1 MSDPAV
7 PTHDEPIGRSSPR
20 SLLVTVVALLTV
32 LLAGCGATTDE
43 AVGPA
48 LDLDTLTVE
57 VPGGTLEAAP
67 VDGAFVGPV
76 DEGVFAAVVIDEGAP
91 SVHVYLCDGDTGVL
105 MEGTPAGDQV
115 QLIQGQAQ
123 VELDLAAAP
132 ITGAA
137 VWDGQDGQPFSVAP
151 ATGDAGFY
159 WATGTVDGRDVTG
172 AWIVLEDGRQRG
184 YYTEEEEPMQM

>member
-76 DEGVFAAVVIDEGAP
+76 DEGVFAAVVIDEGAS
-91 SVHVYLCDGDTGVL
+91 SVHVYLCDGDTACSWKGRRP
-105 MEGTPAGDQV
+105 GTR
-115 QLIQGQAQ
+115 
-123 VELDLAAAP
+123 
-132 ITGAA
+132 
-137 VWDGQDGQPFSVAP
+137 SS
-151 ATGDAGFY
+151 
-159 WATGTVDGRDVTG
+159 
-172 AWIVLEDGRQRG
+172 
-184 YYTEEEEPMQM
+184 